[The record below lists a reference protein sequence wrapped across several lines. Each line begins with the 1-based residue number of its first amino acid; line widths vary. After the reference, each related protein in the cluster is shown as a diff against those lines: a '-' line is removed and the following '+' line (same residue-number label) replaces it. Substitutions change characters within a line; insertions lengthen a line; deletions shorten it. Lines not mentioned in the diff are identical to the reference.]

1 MPSIISVADL
11 RAALGGVDSSLYN
24 DAYLERV
31 INTAEGVILPKLVA
45 NTASVEAVKLVD
57 NVATFYTQAENYF
70 VTGQSI
76 VVSGLRS
83 PFSATFTVVDAGKYW
98 FKANVTASDADYQR
112 TIPAGVA
119 TLSGYSA
126 AEIYANNAVVEE
138 AVLVVSI
145 EVFQSITA
153 AGGQI
158 EGVDFAPTP
167 YRMGR
172 SLENRVA
179 GLIGIYYDA
188 GAVIG

>member
-1 MPSIISVADL
+1 MPQIITVADL
-11 RAALGGVDSSLYN
+11 RAALGGVDSSLFN
-24 DAYLERV
+24 DTYMERV

-45 NTASVEAVKLVD
+45 NTSSVEAVKLVS
-57 NVATFYTQAENYF
+57 NVATYYTQSEHYF
-70 VTGQSI
+70 VAGQSI

-83 PFSATFTVVDAGKYW
+83 PFSATVTVVDAGKFW
-98 FKANVTASDADYQR
+98 FTASVTASDVAYQR

-119 TLSGYSA
+119 SLSGYSA

-158 EGVDFAPTP
+158 EGLDFSPTP